1 MYNNCFSDVEFS
13 DDPELNSYIDEM
25 MSMFD
30 ELSDEV

>member
-1 MYNNCFSDVEFS
+1 MYNKCIFDDEFS

-30 ELSDEV
+30 ELFDEV

>member
-1 MYNNCFSDVEFS
+1 MHDKSNFDYEFS
-13 DDPELNSYIDEM
+13 DDIELNSYIDEM

>member
-1 MYNNCFSDVEFS
+1 MYNKCFFDDEFS

>member
-1 MYNNCFSDVEFS
+1 MYNKCFSDYEFS

>member
-1 MYNNCFSDVEFS
+1 MYNKSFSDYEFS

>member
-1 MYNNCFSDVEFS
+1 MYNKRFSDDEFS